1 MALIQVLGTG
11 CAKCGHLMKSA
22 EEAAGR
28 LNNDDLVEKVDD
40 IMKILEFAP
49 NALPALAVDGNV
61 VFSGSLPS
69 VSEICEVLKSASNKE
84 SSQ

>member
-11 CAKCGHLMKSA
+11 CSRCGYLMKNA
-22 EEAAGR
+22 EEAAAQR
-28 LNNDDLVEKVDD
+28 NSNDVVEKVDD
-40 IMKILEFAP
+40 IAKILEFAP

-61 VFSGSLPS
+61 VFSGNLPS
-69 VSEICEVLKSASNKE
+69 VTEICEVLKSASKEE

>member
-11 CAKCGHLMKSA
+11 CSKCGHLMKNA
-22 EEAAGR
+22 EEAAGQ
-28 LNNDDLVEKVDD
+28 LNNNDLVEKVDD

-69 VSEICEVLKSASNKE
+69 ISEICEVLKSTPKKE
-84 SSQ
+84 SSR